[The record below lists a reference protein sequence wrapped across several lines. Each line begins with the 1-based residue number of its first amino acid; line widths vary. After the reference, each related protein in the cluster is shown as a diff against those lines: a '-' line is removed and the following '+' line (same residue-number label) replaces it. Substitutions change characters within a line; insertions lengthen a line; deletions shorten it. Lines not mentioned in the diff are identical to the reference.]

1 MQCYPSES
9 VQKEAIRS
17 SSPSIIF
24 CTNCTSDRP
33 NLCLLETSNLAPYNR
48 KEVNEGEGRKRERC
62 IVSEGTTGG
71 AYRQWCAITCDSSAF
86 YSIRFYFI
94 SRSGVESLKHH
105 TLSTLISSN
114 IIISHLISCML
125 NPTNPSPNPNFI

>member
-1 MQCYPSES
+1 MQCYPSKS

-48 KEVNEGEGRKRERC
+48 KGVNEKEGRKWQKCLVR
-62 IVSEGTTGG
+62 EGTTGG
-71 AYRQWCAITCDSSAF
+71 ANRQWCAITCDSTAF
-86 YSIRFYFI
+86 YSIRFHLI
-94 SRSGVESLKHH
+94 SRCAVESLIHH
-105 TLSTLISSN
+105 TLSTLISSHRTSSCL
-114 IIISHLISCML
+114 ISSRLILSHLISSNL
-125 NPTNPSPNPNFI
+125 I